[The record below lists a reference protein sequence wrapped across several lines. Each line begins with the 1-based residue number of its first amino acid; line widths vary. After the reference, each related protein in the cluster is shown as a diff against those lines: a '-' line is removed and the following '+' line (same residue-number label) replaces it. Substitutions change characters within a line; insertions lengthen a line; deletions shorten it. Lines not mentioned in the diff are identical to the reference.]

1 LLTTA
6 LLTAT
11 TFLAA
16 TTALFLA
23 FALLAL
29 TFLPFAISLL
39 LTALLS
45 RSGRLA
51 WFVRITFCFHFGT
64 FRCMHYQLLTG
75 LFAVCDETFSFR
87 SPWSSRL
94 A

>member
-29 TFLPFAISLL
+29 TFLSLAISLL
-39 LTALLS
+39 LPALLS
-45 RSGRLA
+45 GTSRLA
-51 WFVRITFCFHFGT
+51 RFVRIVLCFHGT
-64 FRCMHYQLLTG
+64 FRCYVTD
-75 LFAVCDETFSFR
+75 F
-87 SPWSSRL
+87 
-94 A
+94 